1 MFNFTGS
8 LRVFLGVEPVDLR
21 KSFSGLLALVMNRL
35 KEDPLQGAL
44 FVFSNRS
51 RSRLKMLY
59 WDGTGLWVLVK
70 RLEKGIFAWP
80 APTETAAVNLHL
92 TPEALSLLTT
102 GVDMRGMIRVS
113 FWPRFRNSRARYRRG
128 AR

>member
-1 MFNFTGS
+1 MLNFTGS

-35 KEDPLQGAL
+35 KEDPLQEAL

-70 RLEKGIFAWP
+70 RLEKGTFAWP
-80 APTETAAVNLHL
+80 VPAEAGAVKLQL
-92 TPEALSLLTT
+92 SPEALSLLTA
-102 GVDMRGMIRVS
+102 GVDMGA
-113 FWPRFRNSRARYRRG
+113 RFRDCYER
-128 AR
+128 

>member
-1 MFNFTGS
+1 MLNFTGS

-21 KSFSGLLALVMNRL
+21 KSFSGLLALVLNRL

-70 RLEKGIFAWP
+70 RLEKGTFAWP
-80 APTETAAVNLHL
+80 APAEAAAVKLQL

-102 GVDMRGMIRVS
+102 GVDMRGA
-113 FWPRFRNSRARYRRG
+113 RFLAWYER
-128 AR
+128 

>member
-1 MFNFTGS
+1 MLNFTGS

-51 RSRLKMLY
+51 HSRLKMLCE
-59 WDGTGLWVLVK
+59 
-70 RLEKGIFAWP
+70 RI
-80 APTETAAVNLHL
+80 
-92 TPEALSLLTT
+92 
-102 GVDMRGMIRVS
+102 
-113 FWPRFRNSRARYRRG
+113 
-128 AR
+128 